1 MLGPSA
7 LRDRLQELTETRDVS
22 RHPILLE
29 GLKRSL
35 PNSIECLS
43 VSSGHLRYNCVM
55 YALGIHDSAE
65 YVRMAM
71 KCPEDVHASTSFLR
85 FLMDEHETIR
95 VSAPSTGDMGVYVE
109 CDAVK
114 HVGRVITGGR
124 IHSKWGIGHLYDHS
138 TEEVPSSY
146 GSTVRFYKPI
156 DAETA
161 LDQFARFAASHGVSL
176 R

>member
-1 MLGPSA
+1 
-7 LRDRLQELTETRDVS
+7 
-22 RHPILLE
+22 
-29 GLKRSL
+29 
-35 PNSIECLS
+35 
-43 VSSGHLRYNCVM
+43 M

-146 GSTVRFYKPI
+146 GSTVRFTSRLTPKPRL
-156 DAETA
+156 T
-161 LDQFARFAASHGVSL
+161 SL
-176 R
+176 RDLRRAMEFRFDERQATR